1 MKQFITTLVVTFSMI
16 FTILGQESAPKT
28 DSIKYWTHKG
38 TFAFTFSQVAFKN
51 WAAGGENSISGVTQ
65 LGYNFN
71 YKKDKNSWDN
81 RIDLGY
87 GLIKQGDAKLF
98 KSEDRLE
105 FNSKYGRQISK
116 SWHLAALLGFRT
128 QFAPGYDVKNREVKI
143 SDFMAPGYL
152 SPSIGLDYKPNPKF
166 SLYLSP
172 IACRIT
178 FVLDDSLA
186 NQGAFGVKKAV
197 YNAQGVKIEN
207 SENTLFQLGALA
219 KVRYES
225 DIMENVRLSLGTE
238 LLSDYLNKPQNVIVN
253 AIVQVNMKVNKYLSA
268 NLTVQGIYD
277 DNISLTTVDE
287 KGEVIKDGPRVQWKQ
302 VFGAGLSFTF

>member
-1 MKQFITTLVVTFSMI
+1 MKQLITSFIILFSFTFSV
-16 FTILGQESAPKT
+16 LGQDTAPKT
-28 DSIKYWTHKG
+28 DSVKYWTHKG

-65 LGYNFN
+65 FGYDIN

-105 FNSKYGRQISK
+105 LNSKYGRQISE

-128 QFAPGYDVKNREVKI
+128 QFAPGYDGKNREVKI

-172 IACRIT
+172 VAGRIT

-186 NQGAFGVKKAV
+186 NQGAFGVKAAK
-197 YNAQGVKIEN
+197 YSPQGVKIEDA
-207 SENTLFQLGALA
+207 ENTLFQFGALA
-219 KVRYES
+219 KLRYES
-225 DIMENVRLSLGTE
+225 DIMENVRLSLGAE
-238 LLSDYLNKPQNVIVN
+238 LLSDYLNKPQNIIVN
-253 AIVQVNMKVNKYLSA
+253 GIMQVNMKVNKYLSA

-287 KGEVIKDGPRVQWKQ
+287 KGEPIKDGPKVQWKQ